1 MRKVLPN
8 THPGGTAKS
17 IGEKGGK
24 IWSFFKIRTFML
36 RKVKKFLYDVVIER
50 HIRAKPLI
58 FVLGSGYI
66 LGSFNI
72 CRVRLQFKVQK
83 FGYFHQ

>member
-1 MRKVLPN
+1 M
-8 THPGGTAKS
+8 
-17 IGEKGGK
+17 I
-24 IWSFFKIRTFML
+24 
-36 RKVKKFLYDVVIER
+36 RKVKKFVYDVVIER
-50 HIRAKPLI
+50 HMRAKPLI